1 MREAISSQSFL
12 FLGIGNTVRSEE
24 LGMRSE
30 GAMHNSYSIASIDKW
45 AEAVALYLPI
55 GGGAEGGG
63 GSTSGKKS
71 YVGLS

>member
-1 MREAISSQSFL
+1 
-12 FLGIGNTVRSEE
+12 
-24 LGMRSE
+24 MRSE